1 MITDEHIRLF
11 TRFLCLCENDSGSP
25 EVDYRAVYRYKDG
38 NGGRRQVT
46 LGMGF
51 TEDGGNLGKVLD
63 AYFANGGT
71 SAELKSKRGQ
81 VGKGALAADQAFC
94 SALSK
99 AGAESP
105 MKRAQDKVFKDAY
118 LGPAIAWAERE
129 GFTLPLSY
137 AIAVDSFLHS
147 GRMSPHLR
155 DKFSEPTPRNGG
167 NEQIWMRS
175 YCTQRMAW
183 FKRSAGPLGT
193 CVFRP
198 KFFLEQMKANNWGFS
213 CPLRIAEKGKIC

>member
-25 EVDYRAVYRYKDG
+25 EVDYRAVYLYKDG

-71 SAELKSKRGQ
+71 DAELKAKRGKI
-81 VGKGALAADQAFC
+81 GTGTLAGDDAFC
-94 SALSK
+94 RALSA
-99 AGAESP
+99 AGKESA
-105 MKRAQDKVFKDAY
+105 MQRAQDKIFRDAY
-118 LGPAIAWAERE
+118 LAPAIGWAERE
-129 GFTLPLSY
+129 GFNQPLSY
-137 AIAVDSFLHS
+137 AVAVDSYLHS
-147 GRMSPHLR
+147 GKMSQHLR
-155 DKFSEPTPRNGG
+155 DKFSETTPRVGG
-167 NEQIWMRS
+167 DEKAWMRA
-175 YCTQRMAW
+175 YCRERLAW
-183 FKRSAGPLGT
+183 FKRSTGPLRT

-198 KFFLEQMKANNWGFS
+198 KFFLEQMDVGNWSFS